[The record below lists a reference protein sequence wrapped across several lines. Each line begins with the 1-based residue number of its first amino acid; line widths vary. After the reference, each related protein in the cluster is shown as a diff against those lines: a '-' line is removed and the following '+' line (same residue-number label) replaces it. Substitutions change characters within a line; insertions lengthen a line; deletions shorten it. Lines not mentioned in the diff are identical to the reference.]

1 MNEER
6 LNKLNKLAFTELR
19 VVGFVKGY
27 ERVFSR
33 RLVMAMTANE
43 ELKNLGYTLTPSGVR
58 MLANSNNV
66 INTKEFINNIRVD
79 TIFDNC
85 IHSFCDVLNP
95 NISPSL

>member
-33 RLVMAMTANE
+33 RLVIAMTVNE
-43 ELKNLGYTLTPSGVR
+43 ELKNLGYTLTP
-58 MLANSNNV
+58 
-66 INTKEFINNIRVD
+66 
-79 TIFDNC
+79 
-85 IHSFCDVLNP
+85 
-95 NISPSL
+95 